1 MDKNTFISQLRQALS
16 VLQMDELEDI
26 VYEYQQHIDM
36 KMKSGLSQEEA
47 IADFGSLEELTAE
60 ILGAYH
66 VRADYAKDQKQDR
79 KRPGTDPGT
88 AGRELLQQTGQTC
101 RNAGE
106 KAARGIR
113 GFGGWLRGVFR
124 FWKEKLART
133 VSGVRQWWDRRR
145 LPGEEADMREGSDQG
160 PDIRGD
166 SDRRLDIREPSV
178 RLSRRRRSSGS
189 GHPILAGVRGLFRMA
204 AHMVSVSLGMGL
216 GFAAWGIRMLWNACW
231 MGVAGFCICFGL
243 VCLYILGL
251 LVILWMQ
258 HYPLA
263 GVTVGCLG
271 LVLCAFSAA
280 IFSLTLLRWK
290 KRRISNEEMEGEP
303 CA

>member
-16 VLQMDELEDI
+16 VLQKDELEDI
-26 VYEYQQHIDM
+26 VNEYQQHIDM

-133 VSGVRQWWDRRR
+133 VSGVRGWWGRRR

-160 PDIRGD
+160 
-166 SDRRLDIREPSV
+166 LDIREPSV
-178 RLSRRRRSSGS
+178 RLSRRRRPSGS
-189 GHPILAGVRGLFRMA
+189 GHPVLAGAGSLFRMA
-204 AHMVSVSLGMGL
+204 AHVVSVSLGMGL

>member
-16 VLQMDELEDI
+16 VLQKDELEDI
-26 VYEYQQHIDM
+26 VNEYQQHIDM

-66 VRADYAKDQKQDR
+66 VRADYAQDR
-79 KRPGTDPGT
+79 KRSGTDPGT

-133 VSGVRQWWDRRR
+133 LSGVRGWWDRRR
-145 LPGEEADMREGSDQG
+145 LPGEEAD
-160 PDIRGD
+160 IRGD
-166 SDRRLDIREPSV
+166 RDRRLDIREPSV
-178 RLSRRRRSSGS
+178 RLPRRRRPSGS
-189 GHPILAGVRGLFRMA
+189 GHPVLAGAGSLFRMA
-204 AHMVSVSLGMGL
+204 AHVVSVSLGMGL
-216 GFAAWGIRMLWNACW
+216 GFAAWGIRML
-231 MGVAGFCICFGL
+231 CFGL
-243 VCLYILGL
+243 ICLYILGM

-280 IFSLTLLRWK
+280 TFSLTLLRRK